1 MRPCRPVCRY
11 NALPCHTYE
20 ACQMY
25 DVCLTYE
32 GCYANELCASYE
44 GVQTRVQVWGGYD

>member
-1 MRPCRPVCRY
+1 
-11 NALPCHTYE
+11 
-20 ACQMY
+20 MY

-44 GVQTRVQVWGGYD
+44 AVQTRVQVWGGYD